1 MLSCITSIEGRDV
14 GPLDAG
20 AGGGGMGGVC
30 WDSRRDFLCGGGGGG
45 VATERGY
52 SSNVESSR
60 GVVLPVGTACEN
72 RKLSV
77 YSSILLQTLVYLST
91 ILYTQYT
98 PVN

>member
-14 GPLDAG
+14 GPLDTG

-45 VATERGY
+45 VATKRGY

-60 GVVLPVGTACEN
+60 GVVLPVGTANKN
-72 RKLSV
+72 RKISV
-77 YSSILLQTLVYLST
+77 YSSILLHTLVNYYTLS
-91 ILYTQYT
+91 IL
-98 PVN
+98 